1 VHFPYAIPVA
11 LLMLGGG
18 IATLVNPMADTLSGG
33 IALDHDAF
41 LCAWCMAMVNAVRT
55 PRSMAIILRA
65 WS

>member
-1 VHFPYAIPVA
+1 
-11 LLMLGGG
+11 MLGGG